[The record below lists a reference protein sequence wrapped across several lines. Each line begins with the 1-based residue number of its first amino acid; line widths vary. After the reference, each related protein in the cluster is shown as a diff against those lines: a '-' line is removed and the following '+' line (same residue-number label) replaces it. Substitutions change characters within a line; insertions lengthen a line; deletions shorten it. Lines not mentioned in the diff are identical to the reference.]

1 MLDSLRSKEKEDAGS
16 RAAVTHGKKYA
27 GGRTAGEEKEEKMK
41 RNRKNKRKK
50 NSITKE
56 RRKVERK

>member
-41 RNRKNKRKK
+41 RSGIGKRKG
-50 NSITKE
+50 
-56 RRKVERK
+56 